1 LVLLRRF
8 NLDLSLP
15 TSAGIA
21 GVGRRVFLLP
31 VFAAAGAPRAARRS
45 PASRSLANN
54 LANNLSD
61 DARSR
66 SNRGEIT
73 TRVRPLT
80 SSVAADQEERHWQV
94 NGGRHFENV
103 AVVACYRRKQN
114 PPVGSG
120 AEDFTTCAEKR
131 CGARPDRDRYNFS
144 KNDNVE
150 ILVDQ

>member
-1 LVLLRRF
+1 LAEGYFCFR
-8 NLDLSLP
+8 
-15 TSAGIA
+15 
-21 GVGRRVFLLP
+21 FLLP
-31 VFAAAGAPRAARRS
+31 RALRGPPGVRWPRERLQTT
-45 PASRSLANN
+45 PP
-54 LANNLSD
+54 D

-94 NGGRHFENV
+94 NGGHHFENV

-120 AEDFTTCAEKR
+120 AEDFRLVQKSAAAQGPTEIDTILAKT
-131 CGARPDRDRYNFS
+131 ATS
-144 KNDNVE
+144 KF
-150 ILVDQ
+150 

>member
-31 VFAAAGAPRAARRS
+31 VFTAAGPPRS
-45 PASRSLANN
+45 PASRA

-61 DARSR
+61 DARSW

-80 SSVAADQEERHWQV
+80 SAVAADQEERHWQV

-120 AEDFTTCAEKR
+120 AEDFTTRAEKR

-150 ILVDQ
+150 TLVDQ